1 MHETAD
7 DLIDLQNLLDESDAL
22 AGQHC
27 VRSSRERRLSARETC
42 ERLPGMRLSALATL
56 SRDGR
61 PFVGPVDG
69 VLFRGSFHFSS
80 SNDSLRVRHIRERPF
95 VSATH
100 LPGEDFAVTVHASA
114 LVLDATDQQPSL
126 PRETPREIY
135 VPA

>member
-1 MHETAD
+1 
-7 DLIDLQNLLDESDAL
+7 
-22 AGQHC
+22 
-27 VRSSRERRLSARETC
+27 
-42 ERLPGMRLSALATL
+42 MRLLALATL

-69 VLFRGSFHFSS
+69 VFFRGSFHFSS

-100 LPGEDFAVTVHASA
+100 LLGEDFAVTVHASA